1 MLPPAGIAFAYILR
15 SRRRGRLMAQTS
27 TDRTVIA
34 SLAAGGAASEDA
46 MIEALHG
53 FAQHI
58 ADAPDLSALLRSALL
73 ATTRVTGARHATV
86 LLLDDQS
93 QNIRYRV
100 ALDSGNLA
108 PLELIAKPMMRRGLA
123 GWVARERLAALII
136 DTEQDSR
143 WLAGPGSGDLRS
155 AIVAPLL
162 LGSRML
168 GMITLGH
175 ETPGHFS
182 NEHLRLLEVFCA
194 TVALAVEH
202 AHFVS
207 NSASAPDPWSAPA
220 GAHIAPASRPDE
232 VQPRPS
238 ARTIV
243 ALSAELRG
251 LSSMMLALPPA
262 VLFDDVLEAYFVRMD
277 AIIRENGGDTD
288 TIAGDTLLAIFA
300 RPEQAVDD
308 AVGAAIQM
316 RASAAQLG
324 AHWRAS
330 LGVGTGSLDIGIARG
345 EAAIGPLS
353 MIHGTS
359 HAVGPVVNV
368 ATRLRDLA
376 RAEILVAGDV
386 AEQLQD
392 QAIFVRALQP
402 LRLHSGALQPI
413 FRVSAKP

>member
-1 MLPPAGIAFAYILR
+1 
-15 SRRRGRLMAQTS
+15 
-27 TDRTVIA
+27 
-34 SLAAGGAASEDA
+34 

-58 ADAPDLSALLRSALL
+58 ADAPDLIEVLRSALL
-73 ATTRVTGARHATV
+73 AATQLTGARHATA
-86 LLLDDQS
+86 LLLDDQA

-100 ALDSGNLA
+100 ALDSDNLA

-123 GWVARERLAALII
+123 GWVARERVAALIA

-162 LGSRML
+162 LGPRML

-175 ETPGHFS
+175 ETPNHFS

-202 AHFVS
+202 AQVVS

-220 GAHIAPASRPDE
+220 GAKLAPAPVPDE
-232 VQPRPS
+232 APPRPA

-251 LSSMMLALPPA
+251 LSSMTLDVPPA
-262 VLFDDVLEAYFVRMD
+262 VLFDDVLDAYFARMD
-277 AIIRENGGDTD
+277 AIIRQNGGDID
-288 TIAGDTLLAIFA
+288 SFAGDTLLAIFA
-300 RPEQAVDD
+300 RPEQAADD

-316 RASAAQLG
+316 RESATQLE
-324 AHWRAS
+324 AHWRAN
-330 LGVGTGSLDIGIARG
+330 LGVGVGSLDIGIARG

-353 MIHGTS
+353 ISHGTS
-359 HAVGPVVNV
+359 RAVGPVVSV

-376 RAEILVAGDV
+376 RAEILVSGDV
-386 AEQLQD
+386 AEQLHD
-392 QAIFVRALQP
+392 QAFFVRALQP
-402 LRLHSGALQPI
+402 LRLHDGAMQPI
-413 FRVSAKP
+413 FRVSARS

>member
-1 MLPPAGIAFAYILR
+1 M
-15 SRRRGRLMAQTS
+15 
-27 TDRTVIA
+27 DRVAMA
-34 SLAAGGAASEDA
+34 SLAAGGAASEDDT
-46 MIEALHG
+46 IEALHG

-58 ADAPDLSALLRSALL
+58 ADAPDLNTLLRSALL
-73 ATTRVTGARHATV
+73 TATRLTGARHATA
-86 LLLDDQS
+86 LLLDHQA
-93 QNIRYRV
+93 QHIRYRV

-123 GWVARERLAALII
+123 GWVARERVAVLIA

-143 WLAGPGSGDLRS
+143 WLPGPGSGDLRS

-162 LGSRML
+162 LGTRML

-202 AHFVS
+202 AHFIS

-220 GAHIAPASRPDE
+220 GAKLPPAPDE
-232 VQPRPS
+232 AQPRPS

-251 LSSMMLALPPA
+251 LSSMTLDLPPA
-262 VLFDDVLEAYFVRMD
+262 VLFDDVLDAYFARMD
-277 AIIRENGGDTD
+277 VIIRQYSGDID
-288 TIAGDTLLAIFA
+288 SIAGDTLLAIFA
-300 RPEQAVDD
+300 RSEQAADD
-308 AVGAAIQM
+308 AAGAAIQM
-316 RASAAQLG
+316 RESAAQLG
-324 AHWRAS
+324 AHWRAN
-330 LGVGTGSLDIGIARG
+330 LGVSAGSLDIGIACG
-345 EAAIGPLS
+345 EAVIGPLS
-353 MIHGTS
+353 MSHGAS
-359 HAVGPVVNV
+359 RAVGPVVSV

-376 RAEILVAGDV
+376 RGEILVAGDI
-386 AEQLQD
+386 AEQLHD
-392 QAIFVRALQP
+392 QTFSIRALQP
-402 LRLHSGALQPI
+402 LRLRDGVMQPI

>member
-1 MLPPAGIAFAYILR
+1 M
-15 SRRRGRLMAQTS
+15 
-27 TDRTVIA
+27 A
-34 SLAAGGAASEDA
+34 SLAAGGAASEDD

-73 ATTRVTGARHATV
+73 AATRLTGARHATA
-86 LLLDDQS
+86 LLLDDQA

-123 GWVARERLAALII
+123 GWVARERVAALIA
-136 DTEQDSR
+136 DTEQDQR
-143 WLAGPGSGDLRS
+143 WLPGPGLGDLRS

-162 LGSRML
+162 LGTRML

-175 ETPGHFS
+175 ETPSHFS

-202 AHFVS
+202 AQFVS

-220 GAHIAPASRPDE
+220 GAKLAPAPVPDE
-232 VQPRPS
+232 AQPRPS

-251 LSSMMLALPPA
+251 LSSMTLELPPA
-262 VLFDDVLEAYFVRMD
+262 VLFDDVLDAYFARMD
-277 AIIRENGGDTD
+277 VIIRQNGGDID
-288 TIAGDTLLAIFA
+288 SIAGDTLLAIFA
-300 RPEQAVDD
+300 RPEQAADD

-316 RASAAQLG
+316 RESAAQLG
-324 AHWRAS
+324 AHWRAN
-330 LGVGTGSLDIGIARG
+330 LGVGAGSLDIGIARG

-353 MIHGTS
+353 MSHGTS
-359 HAVGPVVNV
+359 RAVGPVVSV

-376 RAEILVAGDV
+376 RAEILVSGDV
-386 AEQLQD
+386 AEQLHD
-392 QAIFVRALQP
+392 QAFFVRALQP
-402 LRLHSGALQPI
+402 LRLRDGAMQPI